1 MTLTQRFTNVLRRYA
16 KEEKEAIKA
25 ACILQACGHMEQLEA
40 ELLLY
45 KNALWKAC
53 GDEEEVVEATL
64 ESQR

>member
-1 MTLTQRFTNVLRRYA
+1 MTITQRFTNVLRRYA
-16 KEEKEAIKA
+16 KGEDDSTKA
-25 ACILQACGHMEQLEA
+25 AVLLQACTHMEKLEA

-53 GDEEEVVEATL
+53 GDDEEIVEATL